1 MQADI
6 TGWWL
11 KNVQAVYMPKFVSN
25 RKAKHQSRWVKNTRI
40 GIAVI
45 FPKNDA
51 EAETARSLIL

>member
-6 TGWWL
+6 SGWWL
-11 KNVQAVYMPKFVSN
+11 KNVQAACMPKFVSS

-45 FPKNDA
+45 FPKK
-51 EAETARSLIL
+51 